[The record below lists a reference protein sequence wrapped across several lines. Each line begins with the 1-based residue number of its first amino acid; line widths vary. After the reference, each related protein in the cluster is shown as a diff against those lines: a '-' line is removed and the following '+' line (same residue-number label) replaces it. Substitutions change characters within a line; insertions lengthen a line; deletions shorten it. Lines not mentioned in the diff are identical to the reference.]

1 MARGATAKDKAANRS
16 RAPRTTR
23 RQKTKTDRM
32 SKDARS
38 RSQRNDERKAQRR
51 QPASPVKARSVGRR
65 RAEAGRLA
73 GKTHNKRERAANL
86 AAQRDAR

>member
-1 MARGATAKDKAANRS
+1 MARGATAKDKAAKRR

-23 RQKTKTDRM
+23 RQKNTTGRV
-32 SKDARS
+32 SKDTRT
-38 RSQRNDERKAQRR
+38 RGVRNDERKAQRR
-51 QPASPVKARSVGRR
+51 QPASPVKARSPARR
-65 RAEAGRLA
+65 HAEAGRLA